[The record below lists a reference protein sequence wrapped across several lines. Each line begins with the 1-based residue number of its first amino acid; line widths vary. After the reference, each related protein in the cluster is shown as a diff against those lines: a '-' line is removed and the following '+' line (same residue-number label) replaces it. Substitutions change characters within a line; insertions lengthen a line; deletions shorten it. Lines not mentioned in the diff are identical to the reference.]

1 MRNNLKQADIL
12 LNLLVLESNSMEEA
26 LSKSQ
31 NSRVKQLLQK
41 KQDRIIEMLEEMLE
55 LSSQLREKLFATLQ
69 KSSKY
74 LLK

>member
-41 KQDRIIEMLEEMLE
+41 KQDRIIEMLE
-55 LSSQLREKLFATLQ
+55 
-69 KSSKY
+69 
-74 LLK
+74 